1 MPYGFGTVLGEYIV
15 EIPEIYE
22 ISFKSSSK
30 YFYAVKSDRHLYL
43 NIWIWLLEY
52 FAIFFSKS
60 TKRNAQE
67 VYHSSTEKH
76 NATTEEKEDDDDGS
90 KIVVDKQGDKARS
103 TEKTSLLLAYFFVTI
118 IRSTNISPICGS

>member
-1 MPYGFGTVLGEYIV
+1 MDFVPLKAKTFQICQKFVKQLLTIQRG
-15 EIPEIYE
+15 
-22 ISFKSSSK
+22 
-30 YFYAVKSDRHLYL
+30 YFYVLKSDRHLYQ
-43 NIWIWLLEY
+43 NIWLLEY

-90 KIVVDKQGDKARS
+90 KIVVDRQGDKARS
-103 TEKTSLLLAYFFVTI
+103 TEKTSFLLAYFFVTI
-118 IRSTNISPICGS
+118 IRSTNISSICGS